1 MVPDAR
7 VALASYRSRSEALI
21 DESQDETPSS
31 PGVVQFPLTR
41 TQSDVLPAAL
51 LRRTDSNPASVPST
65 LTESELSIR
74 ALGIVKA
81 VVEGGVY
88 VILPD
93 VDDGA
98 RSETQC
104 PSADDPEVLAEM
116 IDIGTAEDFSLY
128 GMVSTFPSSFSALSA
143 RRPSPHT
150 VRRSALVLVCSI
162 LDSAS
167 AGSSGSNVKLMKKG
181 VNVAASLLSS
191 RGESWSDI
199 NSEIGSYKSVKGM
212 FHHPL
217 LGVTT
222 PNYIV
227 MLRSLQHLR
236 CRSSMG
242 THACTGTCE
251 KIIDLVSVAR
261 MNTFVT
267 VASASNSAFKQ
278 IGIRFPRHRSLA
290 NRKLIR
296 DCQGEDSAIAQDET
310 LAARFCSAIQESMG
324 SLRTWGDISMVAT
337 SLIVISSARPETSVQ
352 LACNTVMNSL
362 FRSFQPPPLLWA
374 TRLSAHLSDGASL
387 LLVSRNISDSP
398 VIGSRRSIASAPD
411 SVTVPFSLLV
421 CKELLMDDA
430 VEGAAGESRHILRR
444 VGAAQSKCLPDLIH
458 SFTARAASPSSSW
471 RVSLY
476 CSYFLTLAIGA
487 SGFGDVSRDCLLLFA
502 DSCLSDVPALRRV
515 SRYMISSLSRRLK
528 LSSAVDSRTITPSY
542 YFTKAMKT
550 TADHE
555 HLPPLRSPTMSPRF
569 GSSTNI
575 PRLGLPAITASAQ
588 KDLSI
593 AVERAFD
600 VASGTDSNNML
611 KLLSHM
617 ARDLQV
623 HDDNDAPAAGE
634 NSGVEELEKMVG
646 VQGPNTLQK
655 RTHHFLRLRQMREI
669 PDFVQFVKSLILVSP
684 KAMSAS
690 MLSVSQRLLDNPA
703 LAVGAQENEIRTTVF
718 ACACALLRAFGR
730 INMVYELAS
739 TSAQAFSSI
748 FSLLGSIRGLP
759 ESKRFCDMLSFLLK
773 DSDDCTMQRHFMRR
787 LCGVVSGLSSTAA
800 FHDREQW
807 IRVCFAAVLY
817 CPSHL
822 LVPSIIGRLFMYAI
836 SCNCSGAVIL
846 QQKSCKLISLL
857 IRSSRFSFPRLHLQL
872 SQVIC
877 HHVGKMRAAAFAWTQ
892 RSEEIIPDGRLSQ
905 GILGMLLLFKRMLK
919 RREMHFIHGASASL
933 AALSLLS
940 LRGKPELSALGYVCG
955 TLIAHGMLFSSL
967 PTCEATGCGPTP
979 SLIDSNASVD
989 MSSFLRMLMSPSGL
1003 DSRNWKCRRTS
1014 IGMLM
1019 ALLHKLYPAI
1029 DEPILIELPSVE
1041 GPRIS
1046 ALDALIFAMTGD
1058 FPMHVVIEHAL
1069 ASRPFLFLLFT
1080 FSPSLFQTQWLMCGK
1095 GLSLFW
1101 PVACALH
1108 HLLLCKHSLL
1118 ACPHLSHPRRR
1129 AQLST
1134 VQSCECRIGFNQ
1146 HFLLS
1151 VAVLPVIV
1159 VVWLRPLVDTRMYC
1173 AHAPLSLQC
1182 PTPLLLND
1190 GLRISYLSCVA

>member
-51 LRRTDSNPASVPST
+51 LHRIDSSPASVPST

-98 RSETQC
+98 RSETQS
-104 PSADDPEVLAEM
+104 PSPDDPEVLAEM

-150 VRRSALVLVCSI
+150 VRRSALVLLCSI

-199 NSEIGSYKSVKGM
+199 NAEIGSYKSVKGM

-251 KIIDLVSVAR
+251 KIIDLVSSAR

-267 VASASNSAFKQ
+267 VASAANSAFKK

-310 LAARFCSAIQESMG
+310 LAARFCSAIQECMG

-362 FRSFQPPPLLWA
+362 FKSFQPPPLLWA
-374 TRLSAHLSDGASL
+374 TRLSAHLSDGASSL
-387 LLVSRNISDSP
+387 LLSRNISDSP

-411 SVTVPFSLLV
+411 SVTVPFSLEV

-444 VGAAQSKCLPDLIH
+444 VGAAQSKCLPDLIR
-458 SFTARAASPSSSW
+458 SFTVRAASPSSSW
-471 RVSLY
+471 RISLY

-502 DSCLSDVPALRRV
+502 DRCLSDVPALRRV

-555 HLPPLRSPTMSPRF
+555 HLPPLRSPMLGPATSPRV
-569 GSSTNI
+569 GSSAFI
-575 PRLGLPAITASAQ
+575 PRLGPAAIIVSAQ
-588 KDLSI
+588 KDLSV
-593 AVERAFD
+593 AVEQSFD
-600 VASGTDSNNML
+600 VASGKDSKNML
-611 KLLSHM
+611 KLLSHI

-634 NSGVEELEKMVG
+634 NMGVDELEKMVG
-646 VQGPNTLQK
+646 VQGPNTMQK
-655 RTHHFLRLRQMREI
+655 CTHHFLRLRQMREI
-669 PDFVQFVKSLILVSP
+669 PDFVQFVKSLVLVSP
-684 KAMSAS
+684 QAMSAS
-690 MLSVSQRLLDNPA
+690 LLSVSQLLLDNPA
-703 LAVGAQENEIRTTVF
+703 LAVGAQENEIRATVF

-730 INMVYELAS
+730 INLVMELAP
-739 TSAQAFSSI
+739 TSAKAFSSI
-748 FSLLGSIRGLP
+748 FVLLGSIRSLP

-773 DSDDCTMQRHFMRR
+773 DSDDCTLQRHFMRR
-787 LCGVVSGLSSTAA
+787 LCGVVSGLSSTVS
-800 FHDREQW
+800 FHEKEQW
-807 IRVCFAAVLY
+807 IRVCCAAVLY

-836 SCNCSGAVIL
+836 RCSCSGAVIL

-857 IRSSRFSFPRLHLQL
+857 IRSSRFSYPRLHLQL
-872 SQVIC
+872 SHVIC
-877 HHVGKMRAAAFAWTQ
+877 HHVGKMRSAAFAWTQ
-892 RSEEIIPDGRLSQ
+892 RSEEVIPDGRLTD
-905 GILGMLLLFKRMLK
+905 GIHGMLMLFKRMLK
-919 RREMHFIHGASASL
+919 RREMHFIHGATAPL

-940 LRGKPELSALGYVCG
+940 LRCKPELSTLGYVCG

-967 PTCEATGCGPTP
+967 PTCEAAGFGATP
-979 SLIDSNASVD
+979 SLNDSNVSVD
-989 MSSFLRMLMSPSGL
+989 IASFLRMLMSPSGL

-1029 DEPILIELPSVE
+1029 DEPILVEAPSVE
-1041 GPRIS
+1041 GHKLS
-1046 ALDALIFAMTGD
+1046 ALDALIFAMTGA
-1058 FPMHVVIEHAL
+1058 FPLHFSFEHAFTF
-1069 ASRPFLFLLFT
+1069 RPFLFITHSF
-1080 FSPSLFQTQWLMCGK
+1080 SLF
-1095 GLSLFW
+1095 
-1101 PVACALH
+1101 
-1108 HLLLCKHSLL
+1108 
-1118 ACPHLSHPRRR
+1118 
-1129 AQLST
+1129 
-1134 VQSCECRIGFNQ
+1134 
-1146 HFLLS
+1146 
-1151 VAVLPVIV
+1151 
-1159 VVWLRPLVDTRMYC
+1159 
-1173 AHAPLSLQC
+1173 
-1182 PTPLLLND
+1182 
-1190 GLRISYLSCVA
+1190 